1 MNEVCVCLYTNI
13 TFANDSAKEIIF
25 LDLFK
30 CKPDKKEATL
40 LKYHCPGQIQLC
52 IQEAFLLTLCFNSND
67 DLSVKQWKLHWSLK
81 KKSLYYTLQETAA
94 WEGNRLWMTNENQSV
109 NLHHLRHR
117 IKYLPPKTMKILTLK
132 VQKAKRSIFN
142 KFHTVKKVMSEIF
155 VGYPSGDVLVCLAM
169 SWQSE
174 KAEPLPLKCS
184 E

>member
-1 MNEVCVCLYTNI
+1 MCVCLYTNI

-40 LKYHCPGQIQLC
+40 LKYRCPGQIQLC

-94 WEGNRLWMTNENQSV
+94 
-109 NLHHLRHR
+109 
-117 IKYLPPKTMKILTLK
+117 
-132 VQKAKRSIFN
+132 
-142 KFHTVKKVMSEIF
+142 
-155 VGYPSGDVLVCLAM
+155 
-169 SWQSE
+169 
-174 KAEPLPLKCS
+174 
-184 E
+184 